1 MALALAGAVVEVD
14 DIFVPPVG
22 GMAVGDD
29 NIGGLPGLTGQD
41 RR

>member
-1 MALALAGAVVEVD
+1 MPLAPADALVEGD
-14 DIFVPPVG
+14 DIFGPPVG

-29 NIGGLPGLTGQD
+29 YVGRLPGLTGQD